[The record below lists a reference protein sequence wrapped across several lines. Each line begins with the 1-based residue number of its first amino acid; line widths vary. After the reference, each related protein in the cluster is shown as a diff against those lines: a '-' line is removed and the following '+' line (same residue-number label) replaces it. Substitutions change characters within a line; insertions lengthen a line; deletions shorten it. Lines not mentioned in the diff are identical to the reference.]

1 MQEVSEVC
9 NRLRRKLQL
18 EVKTPEFGVMIT
30 SESTANKSAIQHVSR
45 LLIDMKQSSI
55 KRGHDAPEF
64 VLPPDFLEFLISL
77 CADQQL
83 FEITMNNGTIVKFG
97 FVLIEE
103 IYPVPVAF
111 SNGLFCSASPERIDN
126 SKGYTRENIKLFPLC
141 MNGTQQFTT
150 IGAMVNSALTPSMNA
165 EEMKLFI
172 MKIIN
177 SDKHNTLYTK
187 SEGAKLRCVLHH
199 MKESTKNRKQ
209 SDSGDRAEMKEHVEF
224 NFKTLLEF
232 FVSHGFRCAITFAR
246 LEMLGNKG
254 ALMISVDRLNSAVDN
269 YSPSTCRPV
278 CSAFNSGKIGGKL
291 NDKEAAKCTSMS
303 SAYWKFI
310 VGTDIHDRIQQ
321 NYNQEIENFTKV
333 SVPILEQYD
342 ERGYIDLV
350 PSYLE
355 LVLKHNKVVGPTKA
369 ATFYDSK
376 DLEEKKRFGQFV
388 KHFNGSTNAYKRQRT
403 ELRSKCPLIDA
414 YFARKTKFN

>member
-1 MQEVSEVC
+1 MQEVSEV
-9 NRLRRKLQL
+9 RAIQRRNLQHDVL
-18 EVKTPEFGVMIT
+18 TPEFGVIIT
-30 SESTANKSAIQHVSR
+30 SESTANKSAIRHVAK
-45 LLIDMKQSSI
+45 LLRSMKSNSI
-55 KRGHDAPEF
+55 ERGHDAPEF
-64 VLPPDFLEFLISL
+64 VSTPDLLAFLISL

-83 FEITMNNGTIVKFG
+83 FEITMNNGTIVQFG
-97 FVLIEE
+97 FILIEE

-111 SNGLFCSASPERIDN
+111 TNGLFCSASPERIDN
-126 SKGYTRENIKLFPLC
+126 SKGYTRENMKLFPLC
-141 MNGTQQFTT
+141 MNGKQQFTT

-177 SDKHNTLYTK
+177 SDKVHDLYAK
-187 SEGAKLRCVLHH
+187 SEGAKLRRVLNNMQGH
-199 MKESTKNRKQ
+199 TKKRKQ
-209 SDSGDRAEMKEHVEF
+209 IGSGDRGEMNSHVEF

-254 ALMISVDRLNSAVDN
+254 ALMMSVDRLNSAIDN

-278 CSAFNSGKIGGKL
+278 CAALNSGQIGGKL
-291 NDKEAAKCTSMS
+291 NDKEAAKCTSMTT
-303 SAYWKFI
+303 AYFKFI
-310 VGTDIHDRIQQ
+310 VGTDIYDRIQE
-321 NYNQEIENFTKV
+321 NRNQEIENFTKV

-342 ERGYIDLV
+342 EKGYIDLV

-355 LVLKHNKVVGPTKA
+355 LVLKHNKVVGATKA

-376 DLEEKKRFGQFV
+376 DLAEKKRFGKFV
-388 KHFNGSTNAYKRQRT
+388 KNCNGNPSHYKRQRT
-403 ELRSKCPLIDA
+403 LLRSKSHVIDT
-414 YFARKTKFN
+414 YFARKPKFN